1 VTTAGEHTFSLDYV
15 EDTAASEDEQSHFR
29 PVEELIQFDGK
40 KCYQEDIS
48 LKTADLA
55 TTLSYRDAA
64 SAGDGFETR
73 RRPIPSSDESK
84 STARNS
90 HRLFLTTFQVRKLTP
105 SSLTGQSVIVRMT
118 TVVSTKFRSHSRKTM
133 MVKLDLCSM
142 SR

>member
-64 SAGDGFETR
+64 SAGDGFENAVARYHPATSQR
-73 RRPIPSSDESK
+73 VRPE
-84 STARNS
+84 T
-90 HRLFLTTFQVRKLTP
+90 L
-105 SSLTGQSVIVRMT
+105 IVC
-118 TVVSTKFRSHSRKTM
+118 F
-133 MVKLDLCSM
+133 
-142 SR
+142 